1 MITVYLFT
9 IVKLLSAN
17 FNGEIYFFVKFCGV
31 ALKIGLEESQEEFR
45 RDGRNGSLAGVR
57 FRGLRDS
64 KPPANAL
71 HPKNRS
77 DLRKKASKEPVGV
90 FPECPGIMSK

>member
-1 MITVYLFT
+1 MVTVYLFT
-9 IVKLLSAN
+9 IVKLLSVN
-17 FNGEIYFFVKFCGV
+17 FNGEFYFFVKFCVV

-45 RDGRNGSLAGVR
+45 S
-57 FRGLRDS
+57 
-64 KPPANAL
+64 
-71 HPKNRS
+71 S

>member
-1 MITVYLFT
+1 MVTVYLFT
-9 IVKLLSAN
+9 IVKLLSVN
-17 FNGEIYFFVKFCGV
+17 FNGEFYFFVKFCGV

-45 RDGRNGSLAGVR
+45 RDGRNGSLA
-57 FRGLRDS
+57 
-64 KPPANAL
+64 PANAL

-90 FPECPGIMSK
+90 FPECPLDSPF